1 MKLLVTGAAGMFG
14 HALVPKLEGAGHEV
28 VAVRHP
34 QDAAPMPAAPPGHER
49 AVIALDITDGPAL
62 RAAAREAKPDWVVNL
77 AAWTDVDG
85 CEADADRA
93 FLVNALGARN
103 AALAAAAAGAAVL
116 SVSTDYV
123 FGGAAAAP
131 RREYDAPAPMGVYGR
146 SKLAGE
152 QSVRETHPRHVI
164 VRTSWLY
171 GRGGKNFVDTILAR
185 ARAGE
190 PLRVVDDQRGSPT
203 WTADLAGGV
212 LALLERA
219 EYGTY
224 HVTGSGDCTWHEF
237 AVAACEIAGVP
248 AAVAAISTAELGRPA
263 PRPAYSVL
271 HNGLFE
277 HVTGRRLP
285 HWRDALRRY
294 LKP

>member
-1 MKLLVTGAAGMFG
+1 MKLLVTGAAGMLG

-28 VAVRHP
+28 VAARHP
-34 QDAAPMPAAPPGHER
+34 QDTAPMPPAPPGRER
-49 AVIALDITDGPAL
+49 AVAALDVTDGPAL
-62 RAAAREAKPDWVVNL
+62 RAAARSAKPDWIVHL

-85 CEADADRA
+85 CEGDADRA
-93 FLVNALGARN
+93 YLVNALGARN

-116 SVSTDYV
+116 AVSTDYV
-123 FGGAAAAP
+123 FGGAAATP
-131 RREYDAPAPMGVYGR
+131 RREYDPPAPLGVYGR

-152 QSVRETHPRHVI
+152 QAVRETHPRHVI

-185 ARAGE
+185 ARSGE

-203 WTADLAGGV
+203 WTADLADGLV
-212 LALLERA
+212 ALLERA

-224 HVTGSGDCTWHEF
+224 HVTGSGDCSWHEF
-237 AVAACEIAGVP
+237 ASAACEAAGVP
-248 AAVAAISTAELGRPA
+248 AKVEAINTAELGRPA

-277 HVTGRRLP
+277 HVTGRRMP